1 MGRGRRSFED
11 GGSGVGFGSREGPG
25 SWERDG
31 VMNGGHR
38 ANDPMG
44 LPGRR
49 WDGAPD
55 HHPLVDREPSRR
67 SFGDPETDDRGHA
80 RDGNMRKPYGSGG
93 ANGEGIMLRP
103 GWAAP
108 DRDGGPGGRGAL
120 FSRSNSY
127 GPDRPS
133 PSFERA
139 RPGHQQLTRP
149 PYGASNQ
156 DNPRHQ
162 PAFGD
167 DFADKE
173 TFGNG
178 FMTSEERAAMEKKRR
193 EEFEKMRK
201 DAQRRSSE
209 PVRVVGQDELQRRK
223 HSIDS
228 LWDQDLSGT
237 SDRPGPQTREPSS
250 LVAASAPSAATVH
263 ATRPVVPP
271 GFIKPPGFEETT
283 QPSTEASDVKNVST
297 ISSSVLPMEA
307 MGSGQGIKARDLE
320 DSLFASVAAG
330 ERGEDVEKK
339 PKDVEKKPSPA
350 HSNATKEEHRQS
362 AADAGEEQTGH
373 VQVPAK
379 DRAESDGAT
388 GSAWSFDKFFGAR
401 DLIGTSAPT
410 SREGSILDDLFRGVA
425 GGSNGSHLDSRTLD
439 GHVEENVAADLP
451 LHSPPPKS
459 SKFAQW
465 FSSTEEVAAE
475 AEQEVMPSL
484 LSMLVGEPKRPP
496 GKPSAA
502 VMLQCS
508 KTASRAESV
517 SKPMPQGPSVED
529 IERGFAASSFV
540 KKAGVLD
547 PLFCAEEDSVLKP
560 SFLSLEDIEQPLLE
574 EASRKGGSEATGMG
588 AWASAAAAMASAPV
602 AVSMQ
607 GSDFASK
614 HLLSLLQDG
623 AKHRPPGGNHTLGL
637 GGASASPPGEAF
649 LVAAGTGGLGINA
662 RGPQS
667 RTSSST
673 PSSQSSSA
681 ARSSGKLF
689 GDAMKSAGMMT
700 SSKTQQQGAQSEVED
715 AVSSLTAS
723 SQAAVLHD
731 LEADG
736 MDEQVRGERATP
748 FHVAPDAL
756 AANPYT
762 PAQHDDYQLSNHSQG
777 SASFEASLAA
787 QHAALF
793 TPTSH
798 PPAPT
803 FPSAHFQHGHQ
814 QQQQQSWPAHQDGAT
829 FGPPLPFHLPQD
841 AFQHLPPGLEDKP
854 LAQHHL
860 LPLGSMPPNFQG
872 GPGMAPHGFHEGLPH
887 PLFRQQQPSM
897 LYMSPHL
904 PQQELQRQDRVEGK
918 LGEQPWLSG
927 NANISMSQ
935 QLVNMRQGL
944 GGFSQQPPLVPLD
957 EPERKL
963 RYG

>member
-1 MGRGRRSFED
+1 MDRGRRSFED
-11 GGSGVGFGSREGPG
+11 GGNGVGYPSREGPG
-25 SWERDG
+25 GGWERDAA
-31 VMNGGHR
+31 MNGGHR
-38 ANDPMG
+38 ANGPMG

-55 HHPLVDREPSRR
+55 HHHLVDREPSRR

-80 RDGNMRKPYGSGG
+80 RDGMRKPYGSGG

-103 GWAAP
+103 GWAAL

-120 FSRSNSY
+120 FSRSNSH

-133 PSFERA
+133 PSFERS
-139 RPGHQQLTRP
+139 RPGHQQLPRP

-178 FMTSEERAAMEKKRR
+178 VMTSEERAAMERKRR

-201 DAQRRSSE
+201 DAQRRSCE

-228 LWDQDLSGT
+228 LWDPDLSGT
-237 SDRPGPQTREPSS
+237 SDHPGPQTREPSL

-263 ATRPVVPP
+263 ATRPVIPP

-283 QPSTEASDVKNVST
+283 QPSAEASDAKIVPS
-297 ISSSVLPMEA
+297 ISSSLLPMEA

-320 DSLFASVAAG
+320 DSLFASVAAVG
-330 ERGEDVEKK
+330 RSEDVEKK

-350 HSNATKEEHRQS
+350 HSNATKEEHRQC
-362 AADAGEEQTGH
+362 AADAGEDQTGH

-379 DRAESDGAT
+379 NRAEWNGAT
-388 GSAWSFDKFFGAR
+388 GSAWSFDKFFGPR
-401 DLIGTSAPT
+401 DLTGTSAPA

-425 GGSNGSHLDSRTLD
+425 VGSNGSHLDARMLD
-439 GHVEENVAADLP
+439 SHVEETVAVDLP

-465 FSSTEEVAAE
+465 FSSTEEVVDE

-484 LSMLVGEPKRPP
+484 LSMLVGEPYRPP
-496 GKPSAA
+496 GKPSATT
-502 VMLQCS
+502 MLQCS
-508 KTASRAESV
+508 KTASRAESL

-540 KKAGVLD
+540 KKAGAVA

-574 EASRKGGSEATGMG
+574 EASRKGGSEEAGMG
-588 AWASAAAAMASAPV
+588 AWASAAAAMASANV

-623 AKHRPPGGNHTLGL
+623 AKHRPPGGNHTPGL
-637 GGASASPPGEAF
+637 GGASASPPGEAI

-700 SSKTQQQGAQSEVED
+700 SSKTPQQGAQSEVED
-715 AVSSLTAS
+715 AVSSLTAV

-736 MDEQVRGERATP
+736 MDEQVRGERVTP
-748 FHVAPDAL
+748 FHVAPDVL
-756 AANPYT
+756 AANHYT
-762 PAQHDDYQLSNHSQG
+762 PAQHGDHQLSSHSQG
-777 SASFEASLAA
+777 SASFVASLAA

-803 FPSAHFQHGHQ
+803 FPSAHFQHGHL

-829 FGPPLPFHLPQD
+829 FGPPLPFHVPQD
-841 AFQHLPPGLEDKP
+841 AFQHLPPALEDKP
-854 LAQHHL
+854 LAQHHPSL
-860 LPLGSMPPNFQG
+860 G
-872 GPGMAPHGFHEGLPH
+872 GPGMAPHGFLEGLPH

-897 LYMSPHL
+897 LYMSPHI

-935 QLVNMRQGL
+935 QLVTMRQGL
-944 GGFSQQPPLVPLD
+944 GGFPQQPPLVPLD